1 MAKSTTAQKPR
12 IAKSAAPP
20 QRKLISI
27 CVPVYNEA
35 ENITRLMER
44 LRALAEQNSTYD
56 FEFLFTDNASEDA
69 TYDLLKAEAQKDSR
83 IRVMRFSRN
92 FGFQRSILTN
102 FLNARGD
109 AAIQI
114 DADLQDPPE
123 MIAEFLRHWEKGYK
137 VVYGVRKRRPEGR
150 LLETAR
156 KAYYRLVDRLSEV
169 DVPPDAGDFRLI
181 DRVIIGHMPDL
192 KDRAPYIRGYI
203 ASLGYPQIGIPY
215 ERSARLA
222 GTSKF
227 KLPALIKLAIDGV
240 CSQSTLPLHYITM
253 LGFLVCAVAFA
264 ATLLYLTIFLIS
276 PSTIPEGF
284 TTLALLMFFS
294 IGLNALFIG
303 VIGEYV
309 GRIFDTVRGHPMT
322 IVEKRIENAVESRT
336 LE

>member
-1 MAKSTTAQKPR
+1 MAKSPAAKQPR
-12 IAKSAAPP
+12 KLAP
-20 QRKLISI
+20 RKLITIS
-27 CVPVYNEA
+27 VPVYNEA
-35 ENITRLMER
+35 ENIARLLAR
-44 LRALAEQNSTYD
+44 LRTLAEANSAYD
-56 FEFLFTDNASEDA
+56 FEFLFTDNASEDT
-69 TYDLLKAEAQKDSR
+69 TYDLLKAEAERDRR

-102 FLNARGD
+102 FLNAKGD

-123 MIAEFLRHWEKGYK
+123 LITEFLRQWEKGYK

-150 LLETAR
+150 LLAMAR
-156 KAYYRLVDRLSEV
+156 KGYYRLIDRLSEV

-192 KDRAPYIRGYI
+192 KDRAPYLRGYI

-215 ERSARLA
+215 DRSARQA
-222 GTSKF
+222 GASKF
-227 KLPALIKLAIDGV
+227 RLPALIKLAIDGV

-253 LGFLVCAVAFA
+253 LGFLVCAVSFA
-264 ATLLYLTIFLIS
+264 ATLLYLAIFLVN
-276 PSTIPEGF
+276 PGAIPEGF

-322 IVEKRIENAVESRT
+322 IVEKRIEDTVERGT